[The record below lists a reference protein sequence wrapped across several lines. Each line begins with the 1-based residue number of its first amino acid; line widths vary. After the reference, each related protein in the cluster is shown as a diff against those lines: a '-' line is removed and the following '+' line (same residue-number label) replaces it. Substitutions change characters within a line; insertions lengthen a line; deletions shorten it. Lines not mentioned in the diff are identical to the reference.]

1 MEYQYRDQYSSSN
14 GGGFMAAMGAMGS
27 MIFGAFI
34 GAAIALLMAP
44 KPGSEL
50 RHDLR
55 EGASRMG
62 ERISDTSHEV
72 VESMRDKVSQIGR
85 EAEQMG
91 EKAGQKAEAMGDK
104 AQRSAE
110 DISKRGV

>member
-1 MEYQYRDQYSSSN
+1 MEYQYRDQYSSS
-14 GGGFMAAMGAMGS
+14 GGGFLSAMGAMGA

-34 GAAIALLMAP
+34 GAAVALLMAP
-44 KPGSEL
+44 KSGTEL

-62 ERISDTSHEV
+62 ERISETSQDV

-85 EAEQMG
+85 EAEKMTD
-91 EKAGQKAEAMGDK
+91 KAEKMGDK
-104 AQRSAE
+104 AQRTAE
-110 DISKRGV
+110 DIAERGV